1 MSRTRLWPR
10 PRGEHGPPGP
20 FPTEDVD
27 ETGERLGVRG
37 NEFGTVTGRKRRCGW
52 FDAVLGRYAAR
63 LNGLTDLVLTKLDV
77 LSGFETLQVCVGYRS
92 GGQTWDDVPPNQT
105 LFHEAEPVW
114 EELPGWSDEI
124 GDVAA
129 FEDLPKEA
137 QQYVRFLEELGGV
150 PVSIVGVGPA
160 REQSLVVA

>member
-1 MSRTRLWPR
+1 M
-10 PRGEHGPPGP
+10 
-20 FPTEDVD
+20 
-27 ETGERLGVRG
+27 GERGA
-37 NEFGTVTGRKRRCGW
+37 EFGTTTGRKRRCGW
-52 FDAVLGRYAAR
+52 FDGCVLRYAAR

-77 LSGFETLQVCVGYRS
+77 LSGFETLRVCVGYRAA
-92 GGQTWDDVPPNQT
+92 GETYDDVPPNQT

-114 EELPGWSDEI
+114 EELPGWIDEI
-124 GDVAA
+124 GEVRE

-160 REQSLVVA
+160 REQSLVVGA